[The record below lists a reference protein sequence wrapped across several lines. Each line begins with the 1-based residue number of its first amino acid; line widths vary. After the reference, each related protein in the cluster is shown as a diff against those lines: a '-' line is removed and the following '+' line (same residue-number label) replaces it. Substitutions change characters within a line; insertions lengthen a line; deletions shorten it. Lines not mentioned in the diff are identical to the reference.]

1 MLPSNASSCEVY
13 DVWRRS
19 AARGRVGGGGL
30 AVRDVAPRDSIFLTL
45 SRCVGGEGEGA
56 VAQAVG

>member
-1 MLPSNASSCEVY
+1 MLPTNASSCEVY

-30 AVRDVAPRDSIFLTL
+30 VVRHVAPRDSVFLTL
-45 SRCVGGEGEGA
+45 SQCVGGEGEAVGA
-56 VAQAVG
+56 VA